1 MLIRKS
7 LGNYF
12 GTKSHQGSQIT
23 SYVTTNLLK
32 DTAFASLLWRNFMV
46 SRFFFGLYPDK

>member
-7 LGNYF
+7 LGNRF
-12 GTKSHQGSQIT
+12 GTKSHQGSQTT

-32 DTAFASLLWRNFMV
+32 DTVFASLLRRNLMV
-46 SRFFFGLYPDK
+46 FRFFFGLYPDK